1 MSHNECFGDFDD
13 DALMVR
19 VQERSA
25 GAFEALIDRYQAPLI
40 GFFFA
45 NARDRQLAEDL
56 TQETF
61 LRVYDQ
67 AWDYLPSGK
76 FRGWL
81 YRVAR
86 NLLIDT
92 VRRQSR
98 DALVRAVKCDGDEP
112 FDLATLTGDLLSPA
126 ESADRSEFTNL
137 VGGLIDELPYEQRL
151 TFILHHLCGLALPE
165 VAEIMETSVST
176 SKSRLRLARE
186 KLQERVL
193 AAGIADPR
201 MSAVDSE
208 NKSREA
214 EIS

>member
-1 MSHNECFGDFDD
+1 MPDPEHDSDLDD
-13 DALMVR
+13 DALMIR
-19 VQERSA
+19 VQERNA
-25 GAFEALIDRYQAPLI
+25 AAFEALIDRYQAPLI

-45 NARDRQLAEDL
+45 NSRDRQLAEDL
-56 TQETF
+56 AQETF

-67 AWDYLPSGK
+67 AWDYLPVGK

-98 DALVRAVKCDGDEP
+98 DALVRAVKSDGDEA
-112 FDLATLTGDLLSPA
+112 FDFSSLAGDLLSPL
-126 ESADRSEFTNL
+126 ETADRNEFTDR
-137 VGGLIDELPYEQRL
+137 VGRLIDELPYEQRL
-151 TFILHHLCGLALPE
+151 TFILHHLCGLGLPE

-186 KLQERVL
+186 KLQERVV
-193 AAGIADPR
+193 AEGIAD
-201 MSAVDSE
+201 SE
-208 NKSREA
+208 KGAKQAR
-214 EIS
+214 IS